1 MNREIVLEA
10 TLGITVGLIVA
21 AIAAFRSKPVP
32 GAGTFRR
39 AAMLGILTYA
49 VIAAPTF
56 TPPGMSVLGMIAL
69 LVVVGLALAGSL
81 LAPQLVAPQPVA
93 QRGVQGL
100 VGTGVAAILLIA
112 AGQTLAL
119 LSRLDPRVIVVVVAV
134 TAALLVA
141 GQGLVASS
149 RISSVAMWLLIVPI
163 LIALALGFLLGNVSV
178 LASPSRIGDGTPW
191 VAILAVALLIFA
203 LGWVDNSLLAGR
215 RAGKWSPLR
224 VLVWVVVVLVL
235 VLVGLLMFFGG
246 VMFAPSMEFF
256 VVPANID
263 ALPGLAGVLLAI
275 VTVLFAALVANA
287 LTGVGGL
294 GLDTQPQSSP
304 AEASSSGAVA
314 DSTVAAE
321 PNVTVRPI
329 WVWGS
334 AAVAVIVA
342 LIDPG
347 SQAILIAVGLLAAAL
362 VGAQV
367 GGGDA
372 ARGAITGL
380 VATLVGVVV
389 LVVIGRLELGWAS
402 IIVTF
407 AVALVG
413 FLVGRFGPNQAR
425 SATT

>member
-21 AIAAFRSKPVP
+21 AIAAFRSKRVP
-32 GAGTFRR
+32 GAGTLRR
-39 AAMLGILTYA
+39 AAMLAILTYG
-49 VIAAPTF
+49 VIAAPIF
-56 TPPGMSVLGMIAL
+56 TPPGMTVLGMIAL

-81 LAPQLVAPQPVA
+81 LAPQLVAPEPVA

-112 AGQTLAL
+112 AGQTLSL

-163 LIALALGFLLGNVSV
+163 VIALALGFLLGNVSV
-178 LASPSRIGDGTPW
+178 LTTPSRIGDGTPW
-191 VAILAVALLIFA
+191 MAILAVALLIFA
-203 LGWVDNSLLAGR
+203 LGWVDNSLLASR

-224 VLVWVVVVLVL
+224 VLVWVMVVLVL

-294 GLDTQPQSSP
+294 GLDTQFELSP

-321 PNVTVRPI
+321 SNVTVRPI

-334 AAVAVIVA
+334 AAIAVIVA

-347 SQAILIAVGLLAAAL
+347 SQAILIAVGLLAAGL

-413 FLVGRFGPNQAR
+413 FLVGRFGPSQSR
-425 SATT
+425 PATT

>member
-21 AIAAFRSKPVP
+21 AIAAFRSKRVP
-32 GAGTFRR
+32 GAGTLRR
-39 AAMLGILTYA
+39 AAMLAILTYG
-49 VIAAPTF
+49 VIAAPIF
-56 TPPGMSVLGMIAL
+56 TPPGMTVLGMIAL

-81 LAPQLVAPQPVA
+81 LAPQLVAPEPVA

-112 AGQTLAL
+112 AGQTLSL

-163 LIALALGFLLGNVSV
+163 VIALALGFLLGNVSV
-178 LASPSRIGDGTPW
+178 LTTPSRIGDGTPW
-191 VAILAVALLIFA
+191 MAILAVALLIFA
-203 LGWVDNSLLAGR
+203 LGWVDNSLLASR

-224 VLVWVVVVLVL
+224 VLVWVMVVLVL

-294 GLDTQPQSSP
+294 GLDTQFELSP

-321 PNVTVRPI
+321 SNVTVRPI

-334 AAVAVIVA
+334 AAIAVIVA

-347 SQAILIAVGLLAAAL
+347 SQAILIAVGLLAAGL

-413 FLVGRFGPNQAR
+413 FLVGRFGPSR
-425 SATT
+425 SRPATT

>member
-21 AIAAFRSKPVP
+21 AIAVFRSKRVP
-32 GAGTFRR
+32 GAGAFRR

-49 VIAAPTF
+49 VIAAPIF

-224 VLVWVVVVLVL
+224 VLVWVMVVLVL

-275 VTVLFAALVANA
+275 VTVLFAALVASA

-294 GLDTQPQSSP
+294 GLDRQSESAP
-304 AEASSSGAVA
+304 AEASGGPTVG

-334 AAVAVIVA
+334 AAIAVIVA

-347 SQAILIAVGLLAAAL
+347 SQAILIAVGLLAAGL
-362 VGAQV
+362 VGAQL

-402 IIVTF
+402 IIVAV

-413 FLVGRFGPNQAR
+413 FLVSRFGPNQSR

>member
-21 AIAAFRSKPVP
+21 AIAVFRSKRVP
-32 GAGTFRR
+32 GAGAFRR

-49 VIAAPTF
+49 VIAAPIF

-224 VLVWVVVVLVL
+224 VLVWVMVVLVL

-275 VTVLFAALVANA
+275 VTVLFAALVASA

-294 GLDTQPQSSP
+294 GLDRQSESAP
-304 AEASSSGAVA
+304 AEASAGPTVG

-334 AAVAVIVA
+334 AAIAVIVA

-347 SQAILIAVGLLAAAL
+347 SQAILIAVGLLAAGL
-362 VGAQV
+362 VGAQL

-402 IIVTF
+402 IIVAV

-413 FLVGRFGPNQAR
+413 FLVSRFGPNQSR